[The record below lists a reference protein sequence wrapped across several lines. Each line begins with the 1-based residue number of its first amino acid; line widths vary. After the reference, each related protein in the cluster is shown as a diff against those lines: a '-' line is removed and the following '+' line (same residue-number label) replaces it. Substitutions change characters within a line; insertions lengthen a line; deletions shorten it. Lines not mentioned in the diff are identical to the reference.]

1 MRYLMLIFKILLV
14 DFKLKSMWR
23 RIFWGDYV
31 FQSVSREYDP
41 VSCNLLENHKK
52 TILLED
58 KSNS

>member
-1 MRYLMLIFKILLV
+1 MLIFKILLV
-14 DFKLKSMWR
+14 DFKLKVCE
-23 RIFWGDYV
+23 GV
-31 FQSVSREYDP
+31 FSEMITSFSLYQENMILP